1 MVHRTAINQYSL
13 EYINAILE
21 QNKNLQNKTQFSR
34 TSNSRKM
41 SRISRT
47 THKTPSF
54 SVFSGWHGQFK
65 GISRFSCISRTTHET
80 PGFPGLPQTSMK
92 FKVFQV
98 DTDNSRKTPGTPDFL
113 VYPWTSRFSCLP
125 VGAGR
130 SDRVVVVQVV
140 VDGVVLLVGV
150 PLGWRRPRALL
161 ASPLLFARR
170 PELAHELPERLPETG
185 LVRRLRAL
193 CHFRPH
199 GRDVGGE
206 PGNKRVVNFHLG
218 VGSEIVETTP
228 MKSW

>member
-1 MVHRTAINQYSL
+1 MDNSREIPGFPVFPEL
-13 EYINAILE
+13 PM
-21 QNKNLQNKTQFSR
+21 NLQDFQDYPTIHEIQG
-34 TSNSRKM
+34 
-41 SRISRT
+41 
-47 THKTPSF
+47 
-54 SVFSGWHGQFK
+54 FSGRHRQFK
-65 GISRFSCISRTTHET
+65 GTSRC
-80 PGFPGLPQTSMK
+80 L
-92 FKVFQV
+92 
-98 DTDNSRKTPGTPDFL
+98 DFL
-113 VYPWTSRFSCLP
+113 VYPWTSMFSCLP

-150 PLGWRRPRALL
+150 PLGWRRPWALL

-206 PGNKRVVNFHLG
+206 PGNKRVVNFHPG
-218 VGSEIVETTP
+218 VGSEIVKSSP